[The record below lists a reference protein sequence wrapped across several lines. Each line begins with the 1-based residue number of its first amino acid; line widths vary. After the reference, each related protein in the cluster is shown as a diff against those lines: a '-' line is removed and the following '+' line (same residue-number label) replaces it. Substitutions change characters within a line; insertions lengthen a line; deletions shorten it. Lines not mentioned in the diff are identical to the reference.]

1 MVLKIVIGMAV
12 GSALGGL
19 LGATRSCADDGC
31 PLTANP
37 LRGAIW
43 GGLMGLLAVLAITAP

>member
-1 MVLKIVIGMAV
+1 MFVKIVIGVAV
-12 GSALGGL
+12 GSALGAL
-19 LGATRSCADDGC
+19 LGATRSCSDGGC

-43 GGLMGLLAVLAITAP
+43 GGLMGLFMVLATAGR